1 MEREIYLDNAA
12 TTKALPEVT
21 AAVVEAL
28 EKNYANPSSLHRF
41 GLKAERILEKTRKL
55 TADKLVADK
64 KEILFSSGGT
74 ESNNLAIR
82 GITGAYKNRG
92 KHLITSPIEHSSVAE
107 LFKALENE
115 GWQVDQVRVDKE
127 GYVDLDHL
135 KSLITEETLLVSIMQ
150 VNNELGTI
158 QPVKEIAEIIKEKNR
173 LCFYHVDGVQAFG
186 KVNINLDEWLIDLY
200 SISGHKI
207 HGPKGI
213 GALYIKKG
221 TNLKPLVYGGGQE
234 RNLRSGTENIPGIA
248 GLGEAVKKLPV
259 LSEENNVELN
269 LANKKQYL
277 LNSLKQIEEVI
288 INSPAAGAP
297 HIINFS
303 IPGIK
308 GETMLH
314 ALESQGIYISTG
326 SACSSKKKGSRI
338 INACGLSEARSESAI
353 RVSLNREITNEDLDY
368 FIKILKKQIDFL
380 KLF

>member
-21 AAVVEAL
+21 AAVVDAL
-28 EKNYANPSSLHRF
+28 ENTYANPSSLHRF
-41 GLKAERILEKTRKL
+41 GLKSEKILNNSRKIITDYLGVKT
-55 TADKLVADK
+55 
-64 KEILFSSGGT
+64 KEIIFTSGGT

-82 GITGAYKNRG
+82 GITNSYKNRG

-107 LFKALENE
+107 LFNVLATE
-115 GWQVDQVRVDKE
+115 GWQIDTVNVDH
-127 GYVDLDHL
+127 GGHVDLDHL
-135 KSLITEETLLVSIMQ
+135 RSLITDKTLLVSIMQ

-158 QPVKEIAEIIKEKNR
+158 QPIKEIAELIESINP
-173 LCFYHVDGVQAFG
+173 LIFFHVDGVQAFG
-186 KVNINLDEWLIDLY
+186 KIYSNLSQWPVDLY

-213 GALYIKKG
+213 GALYVKEG
-221 TNLKPLVYGGGQE
+221 TNLKPLIYGGGQE
-234 RNLRSGTENIPGIA
+234 SKLRSGTENVPGIA
-248 GLGEAVKKLPV
+248 GLGEAVKKLTRF
-259 LSEENNVELN
+259 SKEITADRY
-269 LANKKQYL
+269 LAQQKEYL
-277 LNSLKQIEEVI
+277 LESLQQIEEVV
-288 INSPAAGAP
+288 INSPTTGAP

-314 ALESQGIYISTG
+314 ALERQGIYISTG

-338 INACGLSEARSESAI
+338 INACGLSQARSESAL
-353 RVSLNREITNEDLDY
+353 RVSLNKNITDSDLDY
-368 FIKILKKQIDFL
+368 FIKTLKKQIDFL

>member
-12 TTKALPEVT
+12 ATKALPEVT
-21 AAVVEAL
+21 AAVVDAL

-41 GLKAERILEKTRKL
+41 GLKSEKILKKSRKIIAEYLGVK
-55 TADKLVADK
+55 A
-64 KEILFSSGGT
+64 KEIIFTSGGT

-82 GITGAYKNRG
+82 GITKAYGNRG
-92 KHLITSPIEHSSVAE
+92 RHLITSPIEHSSAAE
-107 LFKALENE
+107 LFKALESE
-115 GWQVDQVRVDKE
+115 GWQVDSVNVDR
-127 GYVDLDHL
+127 GGHVDLEHL
-135 KSLITEETLLVSIMQ
+135 INLITEETILVSIMQ

-158 QPVKEIAEIIKEKNR
+158 QPIKKIAETIKEKNP
-173 LCFYHVDGVQAFG
+173 LSFFHVDGVQAFG
-186 KVNINLDEWLIDLY
+186 KIYSNLSQWPVDLY

-248 GLGEAVKKLPV
+248 GLGEAVKKLPQ
-259 LSEENNVELN
+259 LSTAENADQY
-269 LANKKQYL
+269 LAKKRKYL
-277 LNSLKQIEEVI
+277 LNSLQKIEEVV

-303 IPGIK
+303 LPGIK

-314 ALESQGIYISTG
+314 ALENQGIYISTG
-326 SACSSKKKGSRI
+326 SACSSSKKGSRI
-338 INACGLSEARSESAI
+338 INACGLSQQRSESAL
-353 RVSLNREITNEDLDY
+353 RVSLNNEIKNDDLDY
-368 FIKILKKQIDFL
+368 FIRTLKEQIEFL
-380 KLF
+380 KFF